1 MNAGYDIF
9 ISYSRKD
16 YEIASKINDRIR
28 DWGYNPYFDK
38 LDLKVGYSYAEE
50 IMAAITN
57 SRLIIVIYSE
67 HLGKSTWN
75 RKEIEYAYSK
85 GKDILVLNLDT
96 SCHTDEWFSFPFS
109 KYQYIDISK
118 DVDAAMPYLLKSLQN
133 ILAPT
138 PKISEDIDCSACV
151 DSAEKLSDSMQEE
164 KPTKKR
170 KWLRISI
177 VLTLFITLIVG
188 LFLFTDLNCTAP
200 QSRPDYFPTDIDT
213 CVVDEDF
220 GGYCDTLACDSCVA
234 DSTVVDYS
242 GNDNEP
248 DTNVSFND
256 NDGSSYNGSE
266 EINDRRVYSNEEE
279 QNTDIQPIYEGNSSY
294 ENPEVADDNY
304 TYNDYGII
312 FCILGI
318 LLVAGFLY
326 VRHYRHLKK
335 IKNLKISSNIDTTAY
350 IDGEVLVQIKANEV
364 FSTHLPKGEYIIDFR
379 AANNEMPQKRFVHKV
394 KASMDIQTLCANF
407 TVVSPDDYKTIN
419 CFIAGSKKLDRER
432 DAILAEMM
440 RMHNGW
446 SKRKYTIF
454 AKTYEDF
461 PGKAHVGGQQKLYNA
476 FIKDEAD
483 IVIFILDG
491 QIGEKT
497 REEFNLAMESFSK
510 KNHPQ
515 IYVFAR
521 MGAESNSGLKEIR
534 EDFNKYEQYW
544 IDYTDLRSLK
554 LEFRSQL
561 NDYLLDLY
569 KIFQA

>member
-1 MNAGYDIF
+1 MIYDIF
-9 ISYSRKD
+9 ISYSRRD
-16 YEIASKINDRIR
+16 YEIVSKINDRIR

-38 LDLKVGYSYAEE
+38 LELKDGDSYAEE
-50 IMAAITN
+50 IMAAITS

-96 SCHTDEWFSFPFS
+96 SCQTDEWFSSHFS
-109 KYQYIDISK
+109 GYQYIDISK
-118 DVDAAMPYLLKSLQN
+118 DMPAAMTYFQKSLQN
-133 ILAPT
+133 ILTPT
-138 PKISEDIDCSACV
+138 SKEIDCRACV
-151 DSAEKLSDSMQEE
+151 DSIEKPSESTQEE
-164 KPTKKR
+164 KPIKKR
-170 KWLRISI
+170 KRLRISI
-177 VLTLFITLIVG
+177 TLTFFITLIVG
-188 LFLFTDLNCTAP
+188 LFLFAYLNCTAP
-200 QSRPDYFPTDIDT
+200 QSRPDSSFTDIDT
-213 CVVDEDF
+213 CVVADEDSY
-220 GGYCDTLACDSCVA
+220 GYCDTLACDSCVT
-234 DSTVVDYS
+234 DCTVVDYS

-256 NDGSSYNGSE
+256 NDSE
-266 EINDRRVYSNEEE
+266 EINDRGVYDNEEE
-279 QNTDIQPIYEGNSSY
+279 QNADIPSIYEGNGSY
-294 ENPEVADDNY
+294 DPKVAEEDHP
-304 TYNDYGII
+304 YNDYGIL
-312 FCILGI
+312 FCILGF

-350 IDGEVLVQIKANEV
+350 IDGEVLGSIKANEV
-364 FSTHLPKGEYIIDFR
+364 FYTNLPKGEYIIDFR
-379 AANNEMPQKRFVHKV
+379 AENNEMLQKRFVHNV
-394 KASMDIQTLCANF
+394 KNRTDVQTLCADF
-407 TVVSPDDYKTIN
+407 PIVSQDDYKTIN

-440 RMHNGW
+440 RMHNSW

-461 PGKAHVGGQQKLYNA
+461 PAKAHIGGQQKLYNA
-476 FIKDEAD
+476 FIKKEAD

-497 REEFNLAMESFSK
+497 REEFNIAMESFST
-510 KNHPQ
+510 KNRPQ
-515 IYVFAR
+515 IYVFAKK
-521 MGAESNSGLKEIR
+521 GSESNPGLKKIR
-534 EDFNKYEQYW
+534 EDFDKYKQYW

>member
-1 MNAGYDIF
+1 MNAGYDVF

-16 YEIASKINDRIR
+16 YEIASKINDIIR

-38 LDLKVGYSYAEE
+38 LELKVGDSYAEK
-50 IMAAITN
+50 IMAAITS

-75 RKEIEYAYSK
+75 RKEVEYAYSK

-96 SCHTDEWFSFPFS
+96 SCQTDEWFSFHLL

-118 DVDAAMPYLLKSLQN
+118 DLDSAMPCLLKSLQN
-133 ILAPT
+133 ILT
-138 PKISEDIDCSACV
+138 PKPKKVDCSVCV
-151 DSAEKLSDSMQEE
+151 DSIE
-164 KPTKKR
+164 KPSESTQEKEPVKKR
-170 KWLRISI
+170 KWWRISI
-177 VLTLFITLIVG
+177 VLTFFITLIIG
-188 LFLFTDLNCTAP
+188 FFLFAYLNRGAP
-200 QSRPDYFPTDIDT
+200 QCSPDYSFTDIDT
-213 CVVDEDF
+213 CVVADEDLD
-220 GGYCDTLACDSCVA
+220 GCCDTVACDSCVA

-242 GNDNEP
+242 ENDNEL

-256 NDGSSYNGSE
+256 NDGSSYNDSE
-266 EINDRRVYSNEEE
+266 EINDREVYDNEEE
-279 QNTDIQPIYEGNSSY
+279 LNTDIPSVYEDNSSC
-294 ENPEVADDNY
+294 ENPVVAEEDY
-304 TYNDYGII
+304 TYNDYGIL

-318 LLVAGFLY
+318 LLVAGLY

-350 IDGEVLVQIKANEV
+350 IDGEELVQIKANDV
-364 FSTHLPKGEYIIDFR
+364 FGAHLPKGEYIIDFR
-379 AANNEMPQKRFVHKV
+379 AANNEMPQKRFVHNV
-394 KASMDIQTLCANF
+394 KTMTDVQTLCANF

>member
-1 MNAGYDIF
+1 MFAY
-9 ISYSRKD
+9 
-16 YEIASKINDRIR
+16 
-28 DWGYNPYFDK
+28 
-38 LDLKVGYSYAEE
+38 L
-50 IMAAITN
+50 
-57 SRLIIVIYSE
+57 
-67 HLGKSTWN
+67 N
-75 RKEIEYAYSK
+75 R
-85 GKDILVLNLDT
+85 
-96 SCHTDEWFSFPFS
+96 
-109 KYQYIDISK
+109 
-118 DVDAAMPYLLKSLQN
+118 
-133 ILAPT
+133 
-138 PKISEDIDCSACV
+138 
-151 DSAEKLSDSMQEE
+151 
-164 KPTKKR
+164 
-170 KWLRISI
+170 
-177 VLTLFITLIVG
+177 
-188 LFLFTDLNCTAP
+188 TAP
-200 QSRPDYFPTDIDT
+200 QSRPDYSFTDIDT
-213 CVVDEDF
+213 CVVADEDLD
-220 GGYCDTLACDSCVA
+220 GCCDTVACDSCVA
-234 DSTVVDYS
+234 DNTVVDYS
-242 GNDNEP
+242 ENDNEL

-256 NDGSSYNGSE
+256 NDGSSYNDSE
-266 EINDRRVYSNEEE
+266 EINDREVYDNEEE
-279 QNTDIQPIYEGNSSY
+279 LNTDIPSVYEGNSPC
-294 ENPEVADDNY
+294 ENPEVADDDHP
-304 TYNDYGII
+304 YNDYGIL
-312 FCILGI
+312 FCILVI

-326 VRHYRHLKK
+326 VRNYRHLKK

-350 IDGEVLVQIKANEV
+350 IDGEVLVQIKPNEV

-379 AANNEMPQKRFVHKV
+379 AANNEMPQKRFVHNV
-394 KASMDIQTLCANF
+394 KTMTDVQTLCADFSN
-407 TVVSPDDYKTIN
+407 VSQDDYKTIN

-440 RMHNGW
+440 RMHNSW